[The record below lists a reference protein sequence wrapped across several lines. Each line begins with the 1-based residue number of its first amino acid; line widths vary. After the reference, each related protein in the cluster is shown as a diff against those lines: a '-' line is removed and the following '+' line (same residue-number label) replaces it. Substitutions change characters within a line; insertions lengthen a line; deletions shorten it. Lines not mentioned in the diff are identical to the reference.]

1 MAETGEE
8 IIFKKKFIVPLHLFF
23 HYICSQNSL
32 GLTGF
37 DSKTNG

>member
-1 MAETGEE
+1 MAETGKE
-8 IIFKKKFIVPLHLFF
+8 IIFKKFIIPLHFF

>member
-1 MAETGEE
+1 MAETSEE
-8 IIFKKKFIVPLHLFF
+8 IIFKKFIISFNLFF

>member
-1 MAETGEE
+1 MAEKGEE
-8 IIFKKKFIVPLHLFF
+8 IIFKKFVVSLHLFF